1 MSRPKKNKALF
12 GPVAGFIVL
21 ALVNV
26 LPLLWGVITSLK
38 TPGDILTYPPKIV
51 GFEVTLEHYERIL
64 QGDYVTA
71 LRNSALYAAASVI
84 IGVVLACLAAF
95 GFDRFEFRGKS
106 VLFMFVVASIPLSI
120 GAAALIVPNYIYF
133 TFWGLTNKWYTLPII
148 YTAYNLPMAIWVLK
162 GSMQAIPRELDEAA
176 YIDGATPFILLTRI
190 IFPLM
195 KPALGAA
202 AIFIFIGAWNEFVA
216 SSVLVTSPAL
226 RPVQVAIYQF
236 IGFFGREWGPLTAS
250 ATFAILP
257 VIIVFAFLGRLF
269 IAGLTQG
276 SVKG

>member
-1 MSRPKKNKALF
+1 MSRPKKNKALL